1 MSDIHAVPPT
11 ATTVP
16 VIDMAPLL
24 ENGDVA
30 DLVAEIRMACEQ
42 VGFFYVKN
50 HGIPAATITAV
61 IDASQR
67 FFEQPPETRMKTV
80 KNEFHR
86 GYLPIGTTQFP
97 GRSPDLKDS
106 FDIGVDLPLDDPDGF
121 P

>member
-1 MSDIHAVPPT
+1 
-11 ATTVP
+11 
-16 VIDMAPLL
+16 MAPLL

-80 KNEFHR
+80 KNEFGAESR
-86 GYLPIGTTQFP
+86 LERQFRHWRRSST
-97 GRSPDLKDS
+97 GRP
-106 FDIGVDLPLDDPDGF
+106 
-121 P
+121 